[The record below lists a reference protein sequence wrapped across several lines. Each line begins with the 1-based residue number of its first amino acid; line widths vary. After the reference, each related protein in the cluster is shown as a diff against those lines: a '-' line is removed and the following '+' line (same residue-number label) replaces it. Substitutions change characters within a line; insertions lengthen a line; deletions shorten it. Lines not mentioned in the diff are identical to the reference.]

1 MLVAAVGAW
10 SPSVLGASS
19 PHKVWCGTRGTG
31 ECRFEHEPQILNR
44 SRFPSGGLLSQ
55 RRLMM
60 RRIHDRV
67 GGLDVHRDSVVAC
80 VELFDGRSVEID
92 KATFSTTAAGV
103 RQLGEWLAERE
114 VELVVMEA
122 TGVYWRP
129 VFYGL
134 EDRFEELWLVN
145 AHHVKNVPG
154 RKTDMSDAEWLADVA
169 AHGMVRPSFVP
180 PPEIRGLRELTRYRK
195 TQIRARSQE
204 IQRLE
209 KLLQDAGIKLTS
221 VASKVWSKSSR
232 AMVEMLIAGE
242 SDPAV
247 LAELAKGRMRSKI
260 PALIEALESRWQAH
274 HSTVARQILAHIDF
288 LDATIDTLSDEIVER
303 TVPFQAAVELLE
315 TIPGVSTLTAQT
327 MIAEMG
333 VDMSRFPTAG
343 HLAAWAGVAPASHE
357 SAGKRRSAGT
367 RHGSRHLRD
376 ALIEAARAAA
386 RTRGTF
392 LAARYSRVAR
402 RRGPNKAAVATAHSI
417 LVTAHHMLS
426 TGETYRDLGADFY
439 DKKIDPARKI
449 RRHVAELEAAG
460 FTVSLTPAA

>member
-1 MLVAAVGAW
+1 
-10 SPSVLGASS
+10 
-19 PHKVWCGTRGTG
+19 
-31 ECRFEHEPQILNR
+31 
-44 SRFPSGGLLSQ
+44 
-55 RRLMM
+55 M

-80 VELFDGRSVEID
+80 AELFDGRSVAID
-92 KATFSTTAAGV
+92 KATFTTTAKGV
-103 RQLGEWLAERE
+103 RELGEWLAVRE

-129 VFYGL
+129 VYYGL
-134 EDRFEELWLVN
+134 EDRFDELWLVN

-195 TQIRARSQE
+195 TQIRERGQE

-221 VASKVWSKSSR
+221 VASKVWSQSSR
-232 AMVEMLIAGE
+232 AMVEMLIAGQ

-247 LAELAKGRMRSKI
+247 LAELAKGRMRPKI
-260 PALIEALESRWQAH
+260 PALIEALESRWAAH
-274 HSTVARQILAHIDF
+274 HTTVARQILAHIDF
-288 LDATIDTLSDEIVER
+288 LDETITTLSTEIVER
-303 TVPFQAAVELLE
+303 VVPFEAAAELLK
-315 TIPGVSTLTAQT
+315 TIPGVSELTAQT

-357 SAGKRRSAGT
+357 SAGKRRPAGT
-367 RHGSRHLRD
+367 RHGSRHLRE

-386 RTRGTF
+386 RSKGTF
-392 LAARYSRVAR
+392 LSARYSRVAR
-402 RRGPNKAAVATAHSI
+402 RRGPNKAAVAIAHSI
-417 LVTAHHMLS
+417 LVAAHHMLA
-426 TGETYRDLGADFY
+426 TGEIYQDLGAAFY
-439 DKKIDPARKI
+439 DRRTDPDDTV
-449 RRHVAELEAAG
+449 RRRVKELEAAG
-460 FTVSLTPAA
+460 YTVTLTPAA